1 MAEID
6 DRFLA
11 LIGVFTETE
20 FFAGVIEGELAQGMS
35 LVFPELEPGF
45 KKMLER
51 RQGFQFEQGEG
62 RGDDHVI
69 AWASKLDLPEQPGR
83 THLGLAAL
91 GAGKDTNK
99 TLEAVPRPDL
109 AGMEIDKHATVF
121 RPVDQ
126 VHVLTGASSCAF
138 RSCAK
143 SAESV
148 ILLL

>member
-6 DRFLA
+6 VRFLA

-35 LVFPELEPGF
+35 LVFPELEPGL

-69 AWASKLDLPEQPGR
+69 AWASKI
-83 THLGLAAL
+83 
-91 GAGKDTNK
+91 
-99 TLEAVPRPDL
+99 
-109 AGMEIDKHATVF
+109 MET
-121 RPVDQ
+121 
-126 VHVLTGASSCAF
+126 
-138 RSCAK
+138 
-143 SAESV
+143 
-148 ILLL
+148 